1 MPITSTGAW
10 TKNYEAMKRYWAARI
25 SPASNQPF
33 GSIVDES
40 GVPLYKISYV
50 SSYNASALPLGAI
63 YDGSYQRDSSE
74 GQNLQLVLGGQ
85 QSSVTPSEDDYTI
98 YGPIRNSSK
107 NSILSYRNITNAFV
121 TPGADGEGNYVSGI
135 RSSVTIQNITANPI
149 TVYEWGLFTGLTAS
163 VTSGGVLN
171 TRQVL
176 IYRGVLSE
184 PVTLGQWDTIT
195 ITFDRYMK
203 VALQESGTTP

>member
-10 TKNYEAMKRYWAARI
+10 TKNYEAMKRYWAARR
-25 SPASNQPF
+25 SPGSNQPL
-33 GSIVDES
+33 GSIVDER
-40 GVPLYKISYV
+40 GVPLFSITYV
-50 SSYNASALPLGAI
+50 SSYNAIALPIGTI
-63 YDGSYQRDSSE
+63 VDSSYQKDTSE

-98 YGPIRNSSK
+98 YGPIRNSNN
-107 NSILSYRNITNAFV
+107 NSILSYRNITNTYV
-121 TPGADGEGNYVSGI
+121 TPGADGEGNYVSGM

-163 VTSGGVLN
+163 VTSGGLLSP
-171 TRQVL
+171 RQVL

-203 VALQESGTTP
+203 VAMQESGTTP

>member
-10 TKNYEAMKRYWAARI
+10 TKNYEAMKRYWAARR
-25 SPASNQPF
+25 SPGSDQPL

-40 GVPLYKISYV
+40 GVPLHSITHV
-50 SSYNASALPLGAI
+50 STYNASGIPIESITNATFQINP
-63 YDGSYQRDSSE
+63 SE

-98 YGPIRNSSK
+98 YGPIRNTKK
-107 NSILSYRNITNAFV
+107 NEILSYRDITNTFV

-149 TVYEWGLFTGLTAS
+149 TVYEWGLFTGLTACVS
-163 VTSGGVLN
+163 PSGSFT

-195 ITFDRYMK
+195 ITFDRYIK
-203 VALQESGTTP
+203 VALQGSGTTP

>member
-10 TKNYEAMKRYWAARI
+10 TKNYEAMKRYWAARR

-40 GVPLYKISYV
+40 GVPLYSISYV
-50 SSYNASALPLGAI
+50 STYNASGLPI
-63 YDGSYQRDSSE
+63 ENITDTTYQKNASE
-74 GQNLQLVLGGQ
+74 GQYLQLVLGGQ
-85 QSSVTPSEDDYTI
+85 QSSVVPSEDDYTI
-98 YGPIRNSSK
+98 YGPIRNDK
-107 NSILSYRNITNAFV
+107 NNSILSYRNITNRNV
-121 TPGADGEGNYVSGI
+121 TPGADGEGNYVSGM

-163 VTSGGVLN
+163 VTSGGSTT

-176 IYRGVLSE
+176 LYRGVLSE